1 MTFLKVKEIYKTYRS
16 GLRGR
21 VEVLK
26 GISFDVEEGE
36 FFVILGP
43 SGCGKST
50 LLNLIA
56 GLEKPDRGEI
66 ILKGKVVS
74 SSRVCVPPHERDLS
88 MVFQSYALYPH
99 MTVYGNIEFPL
110 KMAKVDKKER
120 ERRVREIAELL
131 RISHLLNSKP
141 SELSGGERQRVAL
154 GRALVK
160 KPSLILMDEPLSNID
175 ASLRQ
180 EMRLEIKRIQRN
192 TGTTF
197 LYVTHDQI
205 EAMALADKL
214 MIMREG
220 RVEQIGDPAE
230 VYKNPETP
238 FVASFLGMNVISR
251 KVFLRDGRTY
261 IKLGNWEC
269 YVEGQEG
276 EEIVIGIRPEY
287 ISLRRGKS
295 FVITSVERIGNET
308 LVYLEGDGVRL
319 VAKEK
324 GGNATE
330 GERVDIAV
338 YKFKFFYNNSHV

>member
-1 MTFLKVKEIYKTYRS
+1 MTFLKVQEICKTYRS
-16 GLRGR
+16 GLRGK

-26 GISFDVEEGE
+26 GVSFDVEEGE

-66 ILKGKVVS
+66 ILKDKVVS
-74 SSRVCVPPHERDLS
+74 SPRVCVPPTERDLS

-99 MTVYGNIEFPL
+99 MTVYGNMEFPL

-120 ERRVREIAELL
+120 ERRVREVAELL
-131 RISHLLNSKP
+131 KISHLLNSKP

-160 KPSLILMDEPLSNID
+160 RPSLILMDEPLSNVD
-175 ASLRQ
+175 ALLRQ
-180 EMRLEIKRIQRN
+180 EMRHEIKKIQRR

-197 LYVTHDQI
+197 VYVTHDQI
-205 EAMALADKL
+205 EAMALADRL

-220 RVEQIGDPAE
+220 RVEQIGEPLE
-230 VYKNPETP
+230 VYKDPKTP
-238 FVASFLGMNVISR
+238 FVAGFLGFPPMNVVSR
-251 KVFLRDGRTY
+251 KVFLKDGKPY
-261 IKLGNWEC
+261 IKLGNWE
-269 YVEGQEG
+269 YPVEGYEG

-287 ISLRRGKS
+287 ISLRKGKS

-308 LVYLEGDGVRL
+308 LAYLEGDGVRL
-319 VAKEK
+319 VVKVKGIYVKE
-324 GGNATE
+324 GD
-330 GERVDIAV
+330 RVDIAV
-338 YKFKFFYNNSHV
+338 YKFKIFL